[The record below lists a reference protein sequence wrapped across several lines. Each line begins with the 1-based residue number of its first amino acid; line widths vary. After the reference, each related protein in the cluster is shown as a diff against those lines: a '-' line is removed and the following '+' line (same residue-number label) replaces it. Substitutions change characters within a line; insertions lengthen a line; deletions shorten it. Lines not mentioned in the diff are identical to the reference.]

1 MADASRDG
9 NSFSRPRTY
18 SGRVLVRS
26 TAKKGTRSARS
37 QTKNRSE
44 SRSTVKNTNKH
55 VSRRDHHIKTRR
67 GSNTGRLQPLTV
79 GAQSAL
85 ESVQERFASA
95 ILAGNRSEIDQILHE
110 IAKLSPP
117 SDSPKE
123 FFELITSLL
132 IRAWRPAV
140 EQHLA
145 QEELRNLAITDDMT
159 GLHNRRGF
167 FALAGQLL
175 KFARRNHGCALLF
188 FADVDG
194 LKQINDRFGH
204 SEGDLAIIRVAQ
216 ILRDTFRDSDVIAR
230 LGGDE
235 FAVLANEASSDSQR
249 DIWRRLKNNLSE
261 EGSRNQLYSLS
272 LSIGVARFNPCS
284 HVTLGELLE
293 YADRAMYEAKRAAVD
308 ARFLRSSG
316 KPLASR
322 IGSDESHAGNAISL
336 ANSKSSSTVPL
347 APKPKQQAKVT
358 LLFANLPGRSGTPVG
373 A

>member
-1 MADASRDG
+1 MAIFLSSDLPIAG
-9 NSFSRPRTY
+9 
-18 SGRVLVRS
+18 GLVVRS
-26 TAKKGTRSARS
+26 TAKKGMRSVRS
-37 QTKNRSE
+37 QIKNRSE
-44 SRSTVKNTNKH
+44 SRSTVQNTRKDDN
-55 VSRRDHHIKTRR
+55 RRDHRMKTGK
-67 GSNTGRLQPLTV
+67 GSNTNRLQPLAL
-79 GAQSAL
+79 GNQSAL
-85 ESVQERFASA
+85 ESVRERFASA
-95 ILAGNRSEIDQILHE
+95 ILAGNRNEIDQILHE

-123 FFELITSLL
+123 FFQLMTSLL
-132 IRAWRPAV
+132 IRAWRSAV
-140 EQHLA
+140 KQHVV
-145 QEELRNLAITDDMT
+145 QEELRNLAITDDLT

-204 SEGDLAIIRVAQ
+204 SEGDLAINRVAQ

-249 DIWRRLKNNLSE
+249 DIWRRLKKNLSE
-261 EGSRNQLYSLS
+261 EGSRNRLYSLS

-284 HVTLGELLE
+284 QFTLGELLE
-293 YADRAMYEAKRAAVD
+293 YADRAMYEAKRTAVD
-308 ARFLRSSG
+308 ARFLRNSG
-316 KPLASR
+316 KHFASR
-322 IGSDESHAGNAISL
+322 ISPDESRAGNAISP
-336 ANSKSSSTVPL
+336 ASSKDLSTVPL
-347 APKPKQQAKVT
+347 APKPNSQAKVT
-358 LLFANLPGRSGTPVG
+358 LLFANLPGRRGTLVG